1 METQIKSKKF
11 KFLEKGMKGHI
22 KLTNG
27 NVTTFEIDESGEF
40 TKSSNENDEVV
51 LPIIYELQLMLMS
64 TE

>member
-11 KFLEKGMKGHI
+11 NFLEKGMKGHI

-27 NVTTFEIDESGEF
+27 NITTFEIDESGEF

-51 LPIIYELQLMLMS
+51 LPIIYDLQLMLLS

>member
-11 KFLEKGMKGHI
+11 KFLEKGMKGQI
-22 KLTNG
+22 RLTNG
-27 NVTTFEIDESGEF
+27 TTTTFEIDESGEY